1 MNLLKVGITGGMGS
15 GKSTVAKIIQLL
27 GYPVYNSDIQARL
40 LMNSDRQL
48 ISEISAIFGD
58 NIYDTSGLNRKE
70 IARRVFTDSDVL
82 KKLEA
87 VVHPAVEEHFN
98 NWCENQNS
106 QIVFKEAAILFE
118 TGAYKMLDAVI
129 CVTAPEDVRIK
140 RIMNRDGLT
149 KAEVMNRLKFQW
161 DDDKKLALSEFVI
174 YANDDQSVIKQVIT
188 IVEILKKRI

>member
-1 MNLLKVGITGGMGS
+1 MNLFKVGITGGMGS

-27 GYPVYNSDIQARL
+27 GYPVYNSDIQARS

-48 ISEISAIFGD
+48 MSEISAIFGD
-58 NIYDTSGLNRKE
+58 NIYDTTGLNRKE
-70 IARRVFTDSDVL
+70 IARRVFTDSNVL

-87 VVHPAVEEHFN
+87 VVHPAVEKHFN
-98 NWCENQNS
+98 HWCENQNS

-118 TGAYKMLDAVI
+118 TGASKMLDTVI
-129 CVTAPEDVRIK
+129 CVTAPVDVRIK

-149 KAEVMNRLKFQW
+149 QAEVMNRLKFQW

-188 IVEILKKRI
+188 IVEILKRRI

>member
-27 GYPVYNSDIQARL
+27 GYPVYNSEIQARS
-40 LMNSDRQL
+40 LMNSDNQL
-48 ISEISAIFGD
+48 MSEISAIFGD
-58 NIYDTSGLNRKE
+58 NIYDTTGLNRKE
-70 IARRVFTDSDVL
+70 IARRVFTNSNLL

-87 VVHPAVEEHFN
+87 VVHPAVEKHFN

-118 TGAYKMLDAVI
+118 TGAYKMLDTVI

-149 KAEVMNRLKFQW
+149 QGEVMNRLKFQW
-161 DDDKKLALSEFVI
+161 DDEKKLALSEFAI
-174 YANDDQSVIKQVIT
+174 YANDNHSVIKQVIT
-188 IVEILKKRI
+188 IVDILKKRI